1 MATKDI
7 AIYESGNGGQ
17 ISVVKDDL
25 VLNEVLYNQFYLALF
40 GGNIEA
46 NTTGN
51 EIETE
56 ERFDYWAN
64 SLIFENQ
71 PNKQYNS
78 NTERVLNEVVLN
90 SNGRLKIIESV
101 NSDLSYLSSVVNFTT
116 DVSLDTYNRVNILIN
131 FTEKSNKQ
139 QKALQLVFDR
149 AKNEIVIKRII

>member
-7 AIYESGNGGQ
+7 AIFESGNGGQ
-17 ISVVKDDL
+17 ISVINDDL

-64 SLIFENQ
+64 SLIFENE
-71 PNKQYNS
+71 PNRQYNS
-78 NTERVLNEVVLN
+78 NTERILDQVVLN
-90 SNGRLKIIESV
+90 SNGRLKIIEAV
-101 NSDLSYLSSVVNFTT
+101 ESDLSYLSNVINFTS
-116 DVSLDTYNRVNILIN
+116 DVSFDETNRVNIFIN
-131 FTEKSNKQ
+131 FTEKTNKQ
-139 QKALQLVFDR
+139 QKALQLIYDR
-149 AKNEIVIKRII
+149 AKNEIIIKRVI